1 VTAIALL
8 FWWVDNSN
16 KNNSL
21 ISNLSIPRRSFL
33 NVAPQQLL
41 PIVVDKLQLSR
52 ILAINYLLTLPSIA
66 QMQRIL
72 VSLDQG

>member
-8 FWWVDNSN
+8 FGGN

-33 NVAPQQLL
+33 NVAPQQL